1 MKLIEQLKIFF
12 ISLIFFTIFT
22 SFLHA
27 QSKDPITPDTLSI
40 FGGTAYN
47 NFEVSSGIG
56 LSTNYSSF
64 QHITQPT
71 GDQQK
76 FDNFAPAL
84 EANIFYKNK
93 SENTIGFGFL
103 VNGFRG
109 TNKDSFN
116 YSTTVGSHGSSVAAD
131 LGSGGG
137 DEYLDVMPITG
148 VASIGAAVSGDPI
161 SSFQIKSD
169 LNSYSISPYVRIN
182 NNFFNSS
189 EFKFLKD
196 YTTDV
201 GIMYN
206 NLNYDLSVD
215 LYDTSGTRTY
225 FLNEKVK
232 HNAIGPF
239 ISLTNIVP
247 IQNSSYQFMYGAK
260 LAALFTESKL
270 TANQSNTSGVQT
282 YNVTDS
288 NNSFGGLGTISL
300 GIINPLPQG
309 IFYLMANGTVR
320 NDVSKIV
327 NPRCGAM
334 IDCNANNSDAPGAAV
349 DTDLATAGYT
359 AYGSRSPAHLERTT
373 NVSGSLM
380 AGIKLDF

>member
-1 MKLIEQLKIFF
+1 MKLTKQIKIFLLSVLF
-12 ISLIFFTIFT
+12 CTTFT

-27 QSKDPITPDTLSI
+27 QTKDPITPDTLSI

-47 NFEVSSGIG
+47 NFKVSSGIG
-56 LSTNYSSF
+56 LSVNHSSF

-76 FDNFAPAL
+76 FDNFTPAL

-103 VNGFRG
+103 INGFRG
-109 TNKDSFN
+109 TNKDSFD
-116 YSTTVGSHGSSVAAD
+116 YSTTVNSHSSDAAD
-131 LGSGGG
+131 IVSTGR
-137 DEYLDVMPITG
+137 EYIDVMPITG
-148 VASIGAAVSGDPI
+148 VASIGDTANNTI
-161 SSFQIKSD
+161 SSFKIKSD
-169 LNSYSISPYVRIN
+169 LNSYSISPYVRVD

-215 LYDTSGTRTY
+215 LYNTSGTRTY

-247 IQNSSYQFMYGAK
+247 IENSSYQFMYGAK

-270 TANQSNTSGVQT
+270 TANQSNRTGVQT
-282 YNVTDS
+282 YNVTDK

-334 IDCNANNSDAPGAAV
+334 IDCNANNSDVAV
-349 DTDLATAGYT
+349 DTNLATAGYT

-380 AGIKLDF
+380 VGVKLDF

>member
-1 MKLIEQLKIFF
+1 MKFTKQLKFF
-12 ISLIFFTIFT
+12 LFSIVFYTTFTP
-22 SFLHA
+22 FLNA
-27 QSKDPITPDTLSI
+27 QIKDPVTPDTLSI

-47 NFEVSSGIG
+47 NFKVSSGIG
-56 LSTNYSSF
+56 LSTNYQSF

-76 FDNFAPAL
+76 FDNFTPTL

-109 TNKDSFN
+109 TSKDSFD
-116 YSTTVGSHGSSVAAD
+116 YSTTVGSHGSDAAD
-131 LGSGGG
+131 LNSIGT
-137 DEYLDVMPITG
+137 EYIDVMPITG
-148 VASIGAAVSGDPI
+148 VASIGATANNTI
-161 SSFQIKSD
+161 SSFKIKSD
-169 LNSYSISPYVRIN
+169 LNSYSISPYVRID

-215 LYDTSGTRTY
+215 LYNTSGTRTY

-232 HNAIGPF
+232 HNAVGPF
-239 ISLTNIVP
+239 ISLTNIIP
-247 IQNSSYQFMYGAK
+247 IENSSYQFMYGAK

-270 TANQSNTSGVQT
+270 TANQSNRTGEQT
-282 YNVTDS
+282 YNVTDK

-309 IFYLMANGTVR
+309 MFYLMANGTVR

-334 IDCNANNSDAPGAAV
+334 IDCDAGIV
-349 DTDLATAGYT
+349 DGDLSTAGYT

-380 AGIKLDF
+380 VGVKLDF

>member
-1 MKLIEQLKIFF
+1 MKLIKQLKAFF
-12 ISLIFFTIFT
+12 LSLIFFTIFT

-27 QSKDPITPDTLSI
+27 QTKDPATPDTLSI

-47 NFEVSSGIG
+47 NFKVSSGIG

-103 VNGFRG
+103 INGFKG
-109 TNKDSFN
+109 TNKDSFD
-116 YSTTVGSHGSSVAAD
+116 YSTTVGSHGSDAAD
-131 LGSGGG
+131 LISNGRK
-137 DEYLDVMPITG
+137 YLDVMPITG
-148 VASIGAAVSGDPI
+148 AASIGDTASNTT
-161 SSFQIKSD
+161 SSFKIKSD
-169 LNSYSISPYVRIN
+169 LNSYSISPYVRVD
-182 NNFFNSS
+182 NNFFNST

-206 NLNYDLSVD
+206 NLNYELSVD
-215 LYDTSGTRTY
+215 VYHTSGTRTY

-247 IQNSSYQFMYGAK
+247 IENSSYQFIYGAK
-260 LAALFTESKL
+260 LATLFTESTL
-270 TANQSNTSGVQT
+270 TANQSNRIGVQT
-282 YNVTDS
+282 YNVTDK
-288 NNSFGGLGTISL
+288 NNSFGGLGVISL

-309 IFYLMANGTVR
+309 MLYLMASGTVR

-334 IDCNANNSDAPGAAV
+334 IQCNASEAPI
-349 DTDLATAGYT
+349 DSSLSNAGYT

-380 AGIKLDF
+380 VGVKLDF

>member
-1 MKLIEQLKIFF
+1 MKIIKQLKTFF
-12 ISLIFFTIFT
+12 LSLIFFTIFT

-27 QSKDPITPDTLSI
+27 QTKDPITPDTLSI

-47 NFEVSSGIG
+47 NFKVSSGIG
-56 LSTNYSSF
+56 LSVNHVSF

-76 FDNFAPAL
+76 FDNFSPAL

-93 SENTIGFGFL
+93 SENTTGFGFL
-103 VNGFRG
+103 INGFRG
-109 TNKDSFN
+109 TNKDSFD
-116 YSTTVGSHGSSVAAD
+116 YSTTVGSHSSYAAD
-131 LGSGGG
+131 IVG
-137 DEYLDVMPITG
+137 DGVEYMDVMPITG
-148 VASIGAAVSGDPI
+148 VVSIGATAASTT
-161 SSFQIKSD
+161 SSFKIKSD
-169 LNSYSISPYVRIN
+169 LNSYSISPYVRVD

-196 YTTDV
+196 YTTDI

-215 LYDTSGTRTY
+215 LYNTSGTRTY

-239 ISLTNIVP
+239 VSLTNIVP

-270 TANQSNTSGVQT
+270 TANQSDRFGVQT
-282 YNVTDS
+282 YNVTDK

-300 GIINPLPQG
+300 GIINPMPQG

-334 IDCNANNSDAPGAAV
+334 IDCNAANAGAV
-349 DTDLATAGYT
+349 DASLSSAGYT

-380 AGIKLDF
+380 VGIKLDF

>member
-1 MKLIEQLKIFF
+1 MKLIRQLKTFF
-12 ISLIFFTIFT
+12 LSLFFFTIFT

-27 QSKDPITPDTLSI
+27 QTKDPITPDTLSI

-56 LSTNYSSF
+56 LSVNHSSF

-109 TNKDSFN
+109 TNKDSFD
-116 YSTTVGSHGSSVAAD
+116 YSTTVNSHGSTAGD
-131 LGSGGG
+131 LVYGTGV
-137 DEYLDVMPITG
+137 EFLDVMPITG
-148 VASIGAAVSGDPI
+148 VASIGATASDTI
-161 SSFQIKSD
+161 SSFKIKSD
-169 LNSYSISPYVRIN
+169 LNSYSISPYVRVD

-215 LYDTSGTRTY
+215 LYNSSGQRRY

-247 IQNSSYQFMYGAK
+247 IENSSYQFIYGAK

-270 TANQSNTSGVQT
+270 TANQSDRFGVQT
-282 YNVTDS
+282 YNVTDK

-309 IFYLMANGTVR
+309 MFYLMANGTVR

-334 IDCNANNSDAPGAAV
+334 IDCDAGTVNPS
-349 DTDLATAGYT
+349 LSSAGYT

>member
-1 MKLIEQLKIFF
+1 MKLIKQLKAFF
-12 ISLIFFTIFT
+12 LSLIFFTIFT

-27 QSKDPITPDTLSI
+27 QTKDPATPDTLSI

-47 NFEVSSGIG
+47 NFKVSSGIG
-56 LSTNYSSF
+56 LSINYGTF

-109 TNKDSFN
+109 TNKDSYG
-116 YSTTVGSHGSSVAAD
+116 YSTTVGSHGSAAAD
-131 LGSGGG
+131 ITVGTGV
-137 DEYLDVMPITG
+137 EFIDVMPITG
-148 VASIGAAVSGDPI
+148 VVSIGQTATNTT
-161 SSFQIKSD
+161 SSFKIKSD
-169 LNSYSISPYVRIN
+169 LNSYSISPYVRVD
-182 NNFFNSS
+182 NNFFNSL

-206 NLNYDLSVD
+206 NLNYELSVD
-215 LYDTSGTRTY
+215 VYNTSGTRTY

-247 IQNSSYQFMYGAK
+247 IENSSYQFIYGAK
-260 LAALFTESKL
+260 LATLFTESTL
-270 TANQSNTSGVQT
+270 TANQSNRFGAQT
-282 YNVTDS
+282 YNVTDK
-288 NNSFGGLGTISL
+288 NNSFGGLGAISL

-309 IFYLMANGTVR
+309 MLYLMASGTVR

-334 IDCNANNSDAPGAAV
+334 IDCNASSAGDV
-349 DTDLATAGYT
+349 DVTGYT

>member
-1 MKLIEQLKIFF
+1 MKLIRRLKTFF
-12 ISLIFFTIFT
+12 LSLVFFTIFT

-27 QSKDPITPDTLSI
+27 QTKDPITPDTLSI

-56 LSTNYSSF
+56 LSVNHSSF

-103 VNGFRG
+103 INGFRG
-109 TNKDSFN
+109 TNKDSFD
-116 YSTTVGSHGSSVAAD
+116 YSTTVGSHSSDAAD
-131 LGSGGG
+131 IVG
-137 DEYLDVMPITG
+137 DGREYMDVMPITG
-148 VASIGAAVSGDPI
+148 VASIGATVSNTI
-161 SSFQIKSD
+161 SSFKIKSD
-169 LNSYSISPYVRIN
+169 LNSYSISPYVRVD

-196 YTTDV
+196 YTTDI

-215 LYDTSGTRTY
+215 LYNSSGERIY

-247 IQNSSYQFMYGAK
+247 IENSSYQFMYGAK

-270 TANQSNTSGVQT
+270 TANQSNRTGVQT
-282 YNVTDS
+282 YNVTDK

-309 IFYLMANGTVR
+309 MFYLMANGTVR

-327 NPRCGAM
+327 NPRCGPM
-334 IDCNANNSDAPGAAV
+334 IQCNASEQAFV
-349 DTDLATAGYT
+349 DSSLSSAGYT

-380 AGIKLDF
+380 IGVKLDF

>member
-1 MKLIEQLKIFF
+1 MKLTKQIKIFLLSVLF
-12 ISLIFFTIFT
+12 CTTFT

-27 QSKDPITPDTLSI
+27 QTKDPITPDTLSI

-47 NFEVSSGIG
+47 NFKVSSGIG
-56 LSTNYSSF
+56 LATNYGTF

-76 FDNFAPAL
+76 FDNFTPAL

-103 VNGFRG
+103 INGFRG
-109 TNKDSFN
+109 TNKDSFD
-116 YSTTVGSHGSSVAAD
+116 YSTTVGSHGSNAAD
-131 LGSGGG
+131 IGSGGG
-137 DEYLDVMPITG
+137 IEYIDVMPITG
-148 VASIGAAVSGDPI
+148 VVSIGNTASNTT
-161 SSFQIKSD
+161 SSFKIKSD
-169 LNSYSISPYVRIN
+169 LNSYSISPYVRLD

-206 NLNYDLSVD
+206 SLNYDLSVD
-215 LYDTSGTRTY
+215 LYNTSGTRTY

-247 IQNSSYQFMYGAK
+247 IENSSYQFMYGAK

-270 TANQSNTSGVQT
+270 TANQSNTTGVQT
-282 YNVTDS
+282 YNVTDK

-309 IFYLMANGTVR
+309 MFYLMANGTVR

-334 IDCNANNSDAPGAAV
+334 IDCNAASAGAVNSS
-349 DTDLATAGYT
+349 LESAGYT

-380 AGIKLDF
+380 VGVKLDF

>member
-1 MKLIEQLKIFF
+1 MKLIKQLKNFF
-12 ISLIFFTIFT
+12 LSLIFFSIFT

-27 QSKDPITPDTLSI
+27 QTKDPITPDTLSI

-47 NFEVSSGIG
+47 NFKVSSGIG
-56 LSTNYSSF
+56 LSTNYNTF

-109 TNKDSFN
+109 TSKDSFN
-116 YSTTVGSHGSSVAAD
+116 YSTTVGSHGSQAAD
-131 LGSGGG
+131 IGGG
-137 DEYLDVMPITG
+137 GGVEYLDVMPITG
-148 VASIGAAVSGDPI
+148 AKSIGAAVAGET
-161 SSFQIKSD
+161 SSFKIKSD
-169 LNSYSISPYVRIN
+169 LNSYSISPYVRID

-215 LYDTSGTRTY
+215 LYNSSGQRRY

-247 IQNSSYQFMYGAK
+247 IENSSYQFMYGAK
-260 LAALFTESKL
+260 LAVLFAESKL

-309 IFYLMANGTVR
+309 MFYLMANGTVR

-334 IDCNANNSDAPGAAV
+334 IDCNANNSDVAV

-380 AGIKLDF
+380 VGVKLDF

>member
-1 MKLIEQLKIFF
+1 MKLIKQLKFF
-12 ISLIFFTIFT
+12 FLSLIFFTIFT

-27 QSKDPITPDTLSI
+27 QTKDPITPDTLSI

-56 LSTNYSSF
+56 LSVNHRSY

-103 VNGFRG
+103 INGFRG
-109 TNKDSFN
+109 TNKDSFD
-116 YSTTVGSHGSSVAAD
+116 YSTTVGSHSSDAAD
-131 LGSGGG
+131 IVGNGR
-137 DEYLDVMPITG
+137 EVIDVMPITG
-148 VASIGAAVSGDPI
+148 VASIGDTAADTI
-161 SSFQIKSD
+161 SSFKIKSD
-169 LNSYSISPYVRIN
+169 LNSYSISPYVRVD

-196 YTTDV
+196 YTTDI

-215 LYDTSGTRTY
+215 LYNTSGTRTY

-239 ISLTNIVP
+239 VSLTNIVP
-247 IQNSSYQFMYGAK
+247 IENSSYQFMYGAK

-270 TANQSNTSGVQT
+270 TANQSDTSGVQT
-282 YNVTDS
+282 YNVTDK

-309 IFYLMANGTVR
+309 MFYLMANGTVR

-334 IDCNANNSDAPGAAV
+334 IDCNASEEEPV
-349 DTDLATAGYT
+349 DPSLISAGYT

>member
-1 MKLIEQLKIFF
+1 MKFTKQLKFF
-12 ISLIFFTIFT
+12 LFSIVFYTTFTP
-22 SFLHA
+22 FLNA
-27 QSKDPITPDTLSI
+27 QIKDPVTPDTLSI

-47 NFEVSSGIG
+47 NFKVSSGIG
-56 LSTNYSSF
+56 LSTNYQSF

-76 FDNFAPAL
+76 FDNFTPTL

-109 TNKDSFN
+109 TSKDSFN
-116 YSTTVGSHGSSVAAD
+116 YSTTVGSHGSDAD
-131 LGSGGG
+131 DIISAGG
-137 DEYLDVMPITG
+137 EFLDVMPITG
-148 VASIGAAVSGDPI
+148 ARSIGSTANSTT
-161 SSFQIKSD
+161 SSFKIKSD
-169 LNSYSISPYVRIN
+169 LNSYSISPYVRID

-215 LYDTSGTRTY
+215 LYNTSGTRTY

-247 IQNSSYQFMYGAK
+247 IENSSYQFMYGAK

-270 TANQSNTSGVQT
+270 TANQSNTTGVQT
-282 YNVTDS
+282 YNVTDK

-309 IFYLMANGTVR
+309 MFYLMANGTVR

-334 IDCNANNSDAPGAAV
+334 IDCNAANAGAV
-349 DTDLATAGYT
+349 DASLSSAGYT

-380 AGIKLDF
+380 VGVKLDF

>member
-1 MKLIEQLKIFF
+1 MKLIKKSKIFF
-12 ISLIFFTIFT
+12 LSLIFFTIFAP
-22 SFLHA
+22 FLNA
-27 QSKDPITPDTLSI
+27 QTKDPVTPDTLSI

-47 NFEVSSGIG
+47 NFKVSSGIG

-93 SENTIGFGFL
+93 SENTLGFGFL

-116 YSTTVGSHGSSVAAD
+116 YSTTVGSHGSDASDIVFD
-131 LGSGGG
+131 GT
-137 DEYLDVMPITG
+137 EFIDVMPITG
-148 VASIGAAVSGDPI
+148 VASIGATATNTTT
-161 SSFQIKSD
+161 SFKIKSD
-169 LNSYSISPYVRIN
+169 LNSYSISPYVRVDS
-182 NNFFNSS
+182 NFFNSS
-189 EFKFLKD
+189 DFKFLKN
-196 YTTDV
+196 YVTDI

-206 NLNYDLSVD
+206 NLNFELNVD
-215 LYDTSGTRTY
+215 LYNTSGTRTY

-247 IQNSSYQFMYGAK
+247 IENSSYQFMYGTK
-260 LAALFTESKL
+260 LAALFVESRL
-270 TANQSNTSGVQT
+270 TANQSNTNGEQT
-282 YNVTDS
+282 YNVTDK

-309 IFYLMANGTVR
+309 LFYLMANGTVR

-327 NPRCGAM
+327 NPRCGAN
-334 IDCNANNSDAPGAAV
+334 IDCNASSAGNVNV
-349 DTDLATAGYT
+349 TGYT

-380 AGIKLDF
+380 VGVKLDF

>member
-1 MKLIEQLKIFF
+1 MKQIKQLKNFF
-12 ISLIFFTIFT
+12 LSLVFFTIFT

-27 QSKDPITPDTLSI
+27 QTKDPITPDTLSI

-56 LSTNYSSF
+56 LSVNHSSF

-109 TNKDSFN
+109 TNKDSFD
-116 YSTTVGSHGSSVAAD
+116 YSTTVGSHGSDAAD
-131 LGSGGG
+131 LISIGT
-137 DEYLDVMPITG
+137 EYIDVMPITG
-148 VASIGAAVSGDPI
+148 AVSIGATASNTT
-161 SSFQIKSD
+161 SSFKIKSD
-169 LNSYSISPYVRIN
+169 LNSYSISPYVRVD
-182 NNFFNSS
+182 NNFFNST

-215 LYDTSGTRTY
+215 VYHTSGTRTY

-247 IQNSSYQFMYGAK
+247 IENSSYQFIYGAK
-260 LAALFTESKL
+260 LATLFTESTL
-270 TANQSNTSGVQT
+270 TANQSNRFGAQT
-282 YNVTDS
+282 YNVTDK
-288 NNSFGGLGTISL
+288 NNSFGGLGAISL

-309 IFYLMANGTVR
+309 MFYLMANGTVR

-334 IDCNANNSDAPGAAV
+334 IDCDAAAQAEV
-349 DTDLATAGYT
+349 ALRTAGYT

-380 AGIKLDF
+380 VGVKLDF

>member
-84 EANIFYKNK
+84 EANSFYKNK

-116 YSTTVGSHGSSVAAD
+116 YSTTVGSHGSSDAAD
-131 LGSGGG
+131 IRSSG

-215 LYDTSGTRTY
+215 LYNSSGQRRY

-247 IQNSSYQFMYGAK
+247 IENSSYQFMYGAK

-270 TANQSNTSGVQT
+270 TANQSNRFGEQT
-282 YNVTDS
+282 YNVTDK

-300 GIINPLPQG
+300 GIINPMPQG
-309 IFYLMANGTVR
+309 MFYLMASGTVR

-327 NPRCGAM
+327 NPRCGPM
-334 IDCNANNSDAPGAAV
+334 IQCDATGSFPLV
-349 DTDLATAGYT
+349 VNESLSSAGYT

>member
-1 MKLIEQLKIFF
+1 MKLIKQLKIFF
-12 ISLIFFTIFT
+12 LSLIFFSIFT

-27 QSKDPITPDTLSI
+27 QTKDPITPDTLSI

-47 NFEVSSGIG
+47 NFKVSSGIG
-56 LSTNYSSF
+56 LSTNYSTF

-109 TNKDSFN
+109 TSKDSFN
-116 YSTTVGSHGSSVAAD
+116 YSTTVGSHGSAAAD
-131 LGSGGG
+131 IGVLGGG
-137 DEYLDVMPITG
+137 LEYLDVMPITG
-148 VASIGAAVSGDPI
+148 ARSIGAAVAGEI
-161 SSFQIKSD
+161 SSFKIKSD
-169 LNSYSISPYVRIN
+169 LNSYSISPYVRID

-215 LYDTSGTRTY
+215 LYNSSGQRRY

-247 IQNSSYQFMYGAK
+247 IENSSYQFMYGAK
-260 LAALFTESKL
+260 LAVLFAESKL

-334 IDCNANNSDAPGAAV
+334 IDCNAGVV
-349 DTDLATAGYT
+349 DTELGTAGYT

>member
-1 MKLIEQLKIFF
+1 MKLIKKSKIFF
-12 ISLIFFTIFT
+12 LSLIFFTIFAP
-22 SFLHA
+22 FLNA
-27 QSKDPITPDTLSI
+27 QTKDPVTPDTLSI

-47 NFEVSSGIG
+47 NFKVSSGIG

-93 SENTIGFGFL
+93 SENTQGFGFL

-116 YSTTVGSHGSSVAAD
+116 YSTTVGSHGSDASDIVSN
-131 LGSGGG
+131 GI
-137 DEYLDVMPITG
+137 EFIDVMPITG
-148 VASIGAAVSGDPI
+148 VASIGATAANTTT
-161 SSFQIKSD
+161 SFKIKSD
-169 LNSYSISPYVRIN
+169 LNSYSISPYVRVDS
-182 NNFFNSS
+182 NFFNSS
-189 EFKFLKD
+189 DFKFLKN
-196 YTTDV
+196 YVTDI

-206 NLNYDLSVD
+206 NLNFELNVD
-215 LYDTSGTRTY
+215 LYNTSGTRTY

-247 IQNSSYQFMYGAK
+247 IENSSYQFMYGAK
-260 LAALFTESKL
+260 LAALFAESRL
-270 TANQSNTSGVQT
+270 TANQSNRFGEQT
-282 YNVTDS
+282 YNVTDK

-309 IFYLMANGTVR
+309 LFYLMANGTVR

-327 NPRCGAM
+327 NPRCGAN
-334 IDCNANNSDAPGAAV
+334 IDCNASSAGDV
-349 DTDLATAGYT
+349 DVTGYT

-380 AGIKLDF
+380 VGVKLDF

>member
-1 MKLIEQLKIFF
+1 MKLIKQLKTFF
-12 ISLIFFTIFT
+12 LSLIFFTIFT

-27 QSKDPITPDTLSI
+27 QTKDPITPDTLSI

-47 NFEVSSGIG
+47 NFKVSSGIG
-56 LSTNYSSF
+56 LSTNYGSF

-103 VNGFRG
+103 INGFRG
-109 TNKDSFN
+109 TSKDSFN
-116 YSTTVGSHGSSVAAD
+116 YSTTVGSHGSAEAD
-131 LGSGGG
+131 TASLGDKGF
-137 DEYLDVMPITG
+137 EYIDVMPITG
-148 VASIGAAVSGDPI
+148 VFSIGATASNTT
-161 SSFQIKSD
+161 SSFKIKSD
-169 LNSYSISPYVRIN
+169 LNSYSISPYVRID

-196 YTTDV
+196 YTTDF

-215 LYDTSGTRTY
+215 LYNTSGTRTY

-239 ISLTNIVP
+239 ISLTNIIP
-247 IQNSSYQFMYGAK
+247 IENSSYQFIYGAK

-270 TANQSNTSGVQT
+270 TANQSNRDGEQT
-282 YNVTDS
+282 YNVTDK

-300 GIINPLPQG
+300 GITNPMPQG
-309 IFYLMANGTVR
+309 MFYLMASGTVR

-334 IDCNANNSDAPGAAV
+334 IDCDGSSAGNPVAV
-349 DTDLATAGYT
+349 EGYT

>member
-1 MKLIEQLKIFF
+1 MKYIKQVKNFF
-12 ISLIFFTIFT
+12 LSLIFFTIFT

-27 QSKDPITPDTLSI
+27 QTKDPITPDTLSI

-47 NFEVSSGIG
+47 NFKVSSGIG
-56 LSTNYSSF
+56 LSTNYNTF

-109 TNKDSFN
+109 TSKDSFN
-116 YSTTVGSHGSSVAAD
+116 YSTTVGSHGSAAAD
-131 LGSGGG
+131 IGGAGGG
-137 DEYLDVMPITG
+137 EYLDVMPITG
-148 VASIGAAVSGDPI
+148 ARSIGAAVSGEI
-161 SSFQIKSD
+161 SSFKIKSD
-169 LNSYSISPYVRIN
+169 LNSYSISPYVRID

-206 NLNYDLSVD
+206 NLDYDLSVD
-215 LYDTSGTRTY
+215 LYNIDGQRRY

-247 IQNSSYQFMYGAK
+247 IENSSYQFMYGAK

-270 TANQSNTSGVQT
+270 TANQSNTTGVQT
-282 YNVTDS
+282 YNVTDK

-309 IFYLMANGTVR
+309 MFYLMANGTVR
-320 NDVSKIV
+320 NDVSESV

-334 IDCNANNSDAPGAAV
+334 IDCDAASAGPGFDAS
-349 DTDLATAGYT
+349 LSSAGYT

-380 AGIKLDF
+380 VGVKLDF

>member
-1 MKLIEQLKIFF
+1 MKLIKQLKTFF
-12 ISLIFFTIFT
+12 LSLIFFTIFT

-27 QSKDPITPDTLSI
+27 QTKDPITPDTLSI

-47 NFEVSSGIG
+47 NFKVSSGIG
-56 LSTNYSSF
+56 LSTNYGSF

-93 SENTIGFGFL
+93 SENTTGFGFL
-103 VNGFRG
+103 INGFRG
-109 TNKDSFN
+109 TNKDSFD
-116 YSTTVGSHGSSVAAD
+116 YSTTANSHGSTAGD
-131 LGSGGG
+131 LVFGTGR
-137 DEYLDVMPITG
+137 EYLDVMPITG
-148 VASIGAAVSGDPI
+148 AVSIGATASSTT
-161 SSFQIKSD
+161 SSFKIKSN
-169 LNSYSISPYVRIN
+169 LNSYSISPYVRID

-189 EFKFLKD
+189 EFKFLKN

-206 NLNYDLSVD
+206 NLDYDLSVD
-215 LYDTSGTRTY
+215 LYNIDGERRY

-239 ISLTNIVP
+239 ISLTNTVP
-247 IQNSSYQFMYGAK
+247 IENSSFQFLYGAK

-270 TANQSNTSGVQT
+270 TANQSNRFGEQT
-282 YNVTDS
+282 YNVTDK

-309 IFYLMANGTVR
+309 MFYLMANGTVR

-334 IDCNANNSDAPGAAV
+334 IDCNAANAGAV
-349 DTDLATAGYT
+349 DASLSSAGYT

-380 AGIKLDF
+380 VGVKLDF

>member
-1 MKLIEQLKIFF
+1 MKLIKQLKAFF
-12 ISLIFFTIFT
+12 LSLIFFTIFT

-27 QSKDPITPDTLSI
+27 QTKDPATPDTLSI

-47 NFEVSSGIG
+47 NFKVSSGIG

-84 EANIFYKNK
+84 DANIFYKNK

-103 VNGFRG
+103 INGFRG
-109 TNKDSFN
+109 TNKDSFD
-116 YSTTVGSHGSSVAAD
+116 YSTTVGSHGSDAAD
-131 LGSGGG
+131 LISTGG
-137 DEYLDVMPITG
+137 EYLDVMPITG
-148 VASIGAAVSGDPI
+148 AVSIGDTASNTT
-161 SSFQIKSD
+161 SSFKIKSD
-169 LNSYSISPYVRIN
+169 LNSYSISPYVRVD
-182 NNFFNSS
+182 NNFFNST

-215 LYDTSGTRTY
+215 VYHTSGTRTY

-247 IQNSSYQFMYGAK
+247 IENSSYQFIYGAK
-260 LAALFTESKL
+260 LATLFTESTL
-270 TANQSNTSGVQT
+270 TANQSDRIGVQT
-282 YNVTDS
+282 YNVTDK
-288 NNSFGGLGTISL
+288 NNSFGGLGAISL

-309 IFYLMANGTVR
+309 MLYLMASGTVR

-334 IDCNANNSDAPGAAV
+334 IQCNASSAGDVNV
-349 DTDLATAGYT
+349 TGYT

>member
-1 MKLIEQLKIFF
+1 MKLIKQLKNFF
-12 ISLIFFTIFT
+12 LSLIFFSIFT

-27 QSKDPITPDTLSI
+27 QTKDPITPDTLSI

-47 NFEVSSGIG
+47 NFKVSSGIG
-56 LSTNYSSF
+56 LSVNHVSF

-76 FDNFAPAL
+76 FDNFTPAL

-103 VNGFRG
+103 INGFRG
-109 TNKDSFN
+109 TNKDSFD
-116 YSTTVGSHGSSVAAD
+116 YSTTVGSHSSDAAD
-131 LGSGGG
+131 IVSSGR
-137 DEYLDVMPITG
+137 EYIDVMPITG
-148 VASIGAAVSGDPI
+148 VASIGDTASNTI
-161 SSFQIKSD
+161 SSFKIKSD
-169 LNSYSISPYVRIN
+169 LNSYSISPYVRVD

-196 YTTDV
+196 YTTDI

-215 LYDTSGTRTY
+215 LYNTSGTRTY

-247 IQNSSYQFMYGAK
+247 IENSSYQFIYGAK

-270 TANQSNTSGVQT
+270 TANQSNTLGVQT
-282 YNVTDS
+282 YNVTDK

-309 IFYLMANGTVR
+309 MFYLMANGTVR

-327 NPRCGAM
+327 NPRCGPM
-334 IDCNANNSDAPGAAV
+334 IQCNASSAPITSSLSD
-349 DTDLATAGYT
+349 AGYT

-380 AGIKLDF
+380 VGVKLDF

>member
-1 MKLIEQLKIFF
+1 MKLIKQLKNFF
-12 ISLIFFTIFT
+12 LSLIFFTLFA

-27 QSKDPITPDTLSI
+27 QTKDPATPDTLSI
-40 FGGTAYN
+40 FGGAAYN
-47 NFEVSSGIG
+47 NFKVSSGIG
-56 LSTNYSSF
+56 LSVNHSSF

-76 FDNFAPAL
+76 FDNFTPAL

-103 VNGFRG
+103 INGFRG
-109 TNKDSFN
+109 TNKDSFD
-116 YSTTVGSHGSSVAAD
+116 YSTTVGSHSSDAAD
-131 LGSGGG
+131 LNSDGR
-137 DEYLDVMPITG
+137 EFIDVMPITG
-148 VASIGAAVSGDPI
+148 VVSIGDAANNTT
-161 SSFQIKSD
+161 SSFKIKSD

-215 LYDTSGTRTY
+215 LYDIDGVRRY

-239 ISLTNIVP
+239 ISLTNIIP

-270 TANQSNTSGVQT
+270 TANQSNRFGEQT
-282 YNVTDS
+282 YNVTDK

-334 IDCNANNSDAPGAAV
+334 IDCNASSAGDVNV
-349 DTDLATAGYT
+349 TGYT

>member
-1 MKLIEQLKIFF
+1 MKLIKQLKFF
-12 ISLIFFTIFT
+12 FLSLIFFTIFT

-27 QSKDPITPDTLSI
+27 QTKDPITPDTLSI

-47 NFEVSSGIG
+47 NFKVSSGIG
-56 LSTNYSSF
+56 LSTNYRSF

-84 EANIFYKNK
+84 ETNIFYKNK
-93 SENTIGFGFL
+93 SENTLGFGFL

-116 YSTTVGSHGSSVAAD
+116 YSTTVGSHGSAVGD
-131 LGSGGG
+131 LRDTPDGT
-137 DEYLDVMPITG
+137 EFLDVMPITG
-148 VASIGAAVSGDPI
+148 AKSIGAAVFNET
-161 SSFQIKSD
+161 SSFKIKSD
-169 LNSYSISPYVRIN
+169 LNSYSISPYVRVD

-196 YTTDV
+196 YTTDI

-215 LYDTSGTRTY
+215 LYNASGTRTY

-247 IQNSSYQFMYGAK
+247 IENSSYQFMYGAK

-270 TANQSNTSGVQT
+270 TANQSNTTGVQT
-282 YNVTDS
+282 YNVTDK

-300 GIINPLPQG
+300 GIINPMPQG
-309 IFYLMANGTVR
+309 MFYLMANGTVR

-334 IDCNANNSDAPGAAV
+334 IDCNASSAGDPNLDV
-349 DTDLATAGYT
+349 TGYT

-380 AGIKLDF
+380 VGVKLDF

>member
-1 MKLIEQLKIFF
+1 MKLIKQLKIFF
-12 ISLIFFTIFT
+12 LSLIFFSIFT

-27 QSKDPITPDTLSI
+27 QTKDPITPDTLSI

-47 NFEVSSGIG
+47 NFKVSSGIG
-56 LSTNYSSF
+56 LSVNHSSF

-76 FDNFAPAL
+76 FDNFTPAL

-103 VNGFRG
+103 INGFRG
-109 TNKDSFN
+109 TNKDSFD
-116 YSTTVGSHGSSVAAD
+116 YSTTVGSHSSDAAD
-131 LGSGGG
+131 IVGNGRE
-137 DEYLDVMPITG
+137 DIDVMPITG
-148 VASIGAAVSGDPI
+148 VASIGDTANNTI
-161 SSFQIKSD
+161 SSFKIKSD
-169 LNSYSISPYVRIN
+169 LNSYSISPYVRVD

-215 LYDTSGTRTY
+215 LYNTSGTRTY

-270 TANQSNTSGVQT
+270 TANQSNRTGVQT
-282 YNVTDS
+282 YNVTDK

-334 IDCNANNSDAPGAAV
+334 IDCNANNSGDPGAAV
-349 DTDLATAGYT
+349 DTGLATAGYT

-380 AGIKLDF
+380 VGVKLDF

>member
-1 MKLIEQLKIFF
+1 MKLIKQLKAFF
-12 ISLIFFTIFT
+12 LSLIFFTIFT

-27 QSKDPITPDTLSI
+27 QTKDPATPDTLSI

-47 NFEVSSGIG
+47 NFKVSSGIG
-56 LSTNYSSF
+56 LSVNHVSY

-103 VNGFRG
+103 INGFRG
-109 TNKDSFN
+109 TNKDSFD
-116 YSTTVGSHGSSVAAD
+116 YSTTVGSHSSNAAD
-131 LGSGGG
+131 IVSDGT
-137 DEYLDVMPITG
+137 EYMDVMPITG
-148 VASIGAAVSGDPI
+148 VASIGATAADTT
-161 SSFQIKSD
+161 SSFKIKSD
-169 LNSYSISPYVRIN
+169 LNSYSISPYVRVD

-196 YTTDV
+196 YTTDI

-215 LYDTSGTRTY
+215 LYNTSGTRTY

-239 ISLTNIVP
+239 ISLTNIAP
-247 IQNSSYQFMYGAK
+247 IENSSYQFMYGAK
-260 LAALFTESKL
+260 LAGLFTESKL
-270 TANQSNTSGVQT
+270 TANQSDTSGVQT
-282 YNVTDS
+282 YNVTDK

-309 IFYLMANGTVR
+309 MFYLMANGTVR

-327 NPRCGAM
+327 NPRCGPM
-334 IDCNANNSDAPGAAV
+334 IQCNAANAGAVNAS
-349 DTDLATAGYT
+349 LSSAGYT
-359 AYGSRSPAHLERTT
+359 AYGSQSPAHLERTT

>member
-1 MKLIEQLKIFF
+1 
-12 ISLIFFTIFT
+12 
-22 SFLHA
+22 
-27 QSKDPITPDTLSI
+27 
-40 FGGTAYN
+40 
-47 NFEVSSGIG
+47 

-131 LGSGGG
+131 IGSGGG

-148 VASIGAAVSGDPI
+148 VASIGAAVSGDPG

-215 LYDTSGTRTY
+215 LYNSSGQRRY

-247 IQNSSYQFMYGAK
+247 IENSSYQFMYGAK
-260 LAALFTESKL
+260 LAVLFAESKL

-300 GIINPLPQG
+300 GITNPLPQG
-309 IFYLMANGTVR
+309 MFYLIASGTVR
-320 NDVSKIV
+320 NDVPKIV
-327 NPRCGAM
+327 NPRCGPM
-334 IDCNANNSDAPGAAV
+334 IQCNAGAAGDV
-349 DTDLATAGYT
+349 ALSLRNAGYT

-380 AGIKLDF
+380 VGVKIDF